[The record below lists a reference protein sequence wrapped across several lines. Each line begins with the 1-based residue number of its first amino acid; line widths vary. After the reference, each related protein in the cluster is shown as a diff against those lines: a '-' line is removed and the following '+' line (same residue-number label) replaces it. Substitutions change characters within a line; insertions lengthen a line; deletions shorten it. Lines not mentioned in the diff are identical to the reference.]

1 MPHSCEDACSKILA
15 KPAVKIS
22 RHQIKKLV
30 ELDKRAFRARVRAE
44 QRRAKIIVAR
54 GATPSPPPSPPSPPS
69 PPPSA
74 PSPSTLLSPSG
85 KKVSTLTHAHAHARA
100 SSLPLLLKVGTLTHI
115 IARNAPPHH
124 EEAAI
129 SEAISGAL
137 ARPETLALTLT
148 LSNVSATT
156 HPTGTLPS
164 SLSGVSSDT
173 MVRSSRSN
181 PVPFAPSPH
190 TSSRSSRTASLG
202 TTWGIGRDRSL
213 DLRRAAHHDPYQ
225 NPHSYP
231 KSNPA
236 SKFISRPPAYHRIR
250 RIVALAALRHVVA
263 DAARALRS
271 ANLGRRLRCDL
282 GIDLRRDLRRAAHPN
297 PNPNPHVCPTPN
309 PNPESSPAKL
319 VSCI

>member
-30 ELDKRAFRARVRAE
+30 ELDKRAFRARVKAE

-173 MVRSSRSN
+173 MVRSSEVEPRPHITRCHRAPAHGAACNTHPRSSHSRAPLSAFSRTAVYPAAAASTCVAN
-181 PVPFAPSPH
+181 GQDVHHGLPFAPPLTHPH
-190 TSSRSSRTASLG
+190 
-202 TTWGIGRDRSL
+202 
-213 DLRRAAHHDPYQ
+213 
-225 NPHSYP
+225 
-231 KSNPA
+231 
-236 SKFISRPPAYHRIR
+236 
-250 RIVALAALRHVVA
+250 
-263 DAARALRS
+263 ARAPL
-271 ANLGRRLRCDL
+271 L
-282 GIDLRRDLRRAAHPN
+282 
-297 PNPNPHVCPTPN
+297 
-309 PNPESSPAKL
+309 
-319 VSCI
+319 

>member
-54 GATPSPPPSPPSPPS
+54 GATPSPPPSP
-69 PPPSA
+69 

-164 SLSGVSSDT
+164 SLSGVMVRSDT

-181 PVPFAPSPH
+181 PVPTTQPAVIELLHTAPLAIPH
-190 TSSRSSRTASLG
+190 PRSSHSKAPLSAFSRTAVYP
-202 TTWGIGRDRSL
+202 
-213 DLRRAAHHDPYQ
+213 AAAASTCVANGQDVHHGLPFAPPLTH
-225 NPHSYP
+225 PH
-231 KSNPA
+231 
-236 SKFISRPPAYHRIR
+236 
-250 RIVALAALRHVVA
+250 
-263 DAARALRS
+263 ARAPL
-271 ANLGRRLRCDL
+271 L
-282 GIDLRRDLRRAAHPN
+282 
-297 PNPNPHVCPTPN
+297 
-309 PNPESSPAKL
+309 
-319 VSCI
+319 